1 METEPNTGI
10 LMPPDFERLEGK
22 VDFLLAQTS
31 GLGADV
37 AVLKSH
43 QTDIAQANI
52 DQHAVIVGRMDT
64 LCEQGRVRN
73 GRLEK
78 LEDGMSGL
86 KTWRGWA
93 TGVVIGGGTFVAIYA
108 KLLWDHITK

>member
-10 LMPPDFERLEGK
+10 LMPPDIERLEGK
-22 VDFLLAQTS
+22 LDFVLAQIS
-31 GLGADV
+31 GLGTDV

-52 DQHAVIVGRMDT
+52 EQHGVIMDRIDT

-78 LEDGMSGL
+78 GESRIHKLEL
-86 KTWRGWA
+86 WRSWVVGIA
-93 TGVVIGGGTFVAIYA
+93 VAVGVVA
-108 KLLWDHITK
+108 KVMFDVFTK

>member
-1 METEPNTGI
+1 
-10 LMPPDFERLEGK
+10 MPPDIERLEGK
-22 VDFLLAQTS
+22 LDFVLAQIS
-31 GLGADV
+31 GLGTDV

-78 LEDGMSGL
+78 LEEGVHSL

-93 TGVVIGGGTFVAIYA
+93 TGVVLGGGAFVAIYA
-108 KLLWDHITK
+108 KLLWEHITK